1 MFNASGLLF
10 ALGIRTLFP
19 RPLVSGCIL
28 VRLVEQVIVVPKI
41 TLHDVIP
48 QRTVLP
54 VPQMAE
60 QLVEPVPSDD
70 FVLVEE
76 EGGGGGG
83 AAPASGPGVSC
94 S

>member
-1 MFNASGLLF
+1 M
-10 ALGIRTLFP
+10 
-19 RPLVSGCIL
+19 
-28 VRLVEQVIVVPKI
+28 VRLVDQAIVVPKI

-54 VPQMAE
+54 VLQMAE

-76 EGGGGGG
+76 EEKKRRRSSTRKWSRGLVFVLMAACGAGLWVRQGCTGG
-83 AAPASGPGVSC
+83 
-94 S
+94 